1 MASNTNARR
10 RRWITGAAV
19 AGAAL
24 LAVFAWAV
32 TPGRHHSADA
42 SGSGRGRG
50 DASRAI
56 AVRAQAATTG
66 NVDVTVTAL
75 GTVTALNTATI
86 HTRVDGPL
94 ISVPL
99 REGQLVKAGDVLA
112 VIDPRTFKAAL
123 DQAEGQ
129 LARDESQ
136 LAGAKVDLE
145 RYRLLLAKD
154 SINKQQVDDQEATV
168 RQLDGTVRADRAA
181 ADNARLQLE
190 FTKITAPFDGR
201 VGLRQVDPGNIVHAA
216 DTNGLVVLTQTHPIY
231 VVFAVP
237 SEHLSQIY
245 PRWRKG
251 EALAVDA
258 LDRNG
263 QVLAHGKLAAM
274 DNQID
279 PTTGTIKLK
288 GQFDNQD
295 DALFPSQFVDARL
308 TVDQINGATLVPSAA
323 VQRGAPGTFVY
334 VVNSDGKVSLR
345 KVALGPANGDLVSV
359 TSGVKPGERVVIDGL
374 DKLRDGSLVA
384 VIDPNTNGSNDSA
397 PKSPHRRRTPS

>member
-1 MASNTNARR
+1 MTTTIPPQSRR
-10 RRWITGAAV
+10 RFLTGAAV
-19 AGAAL
+19 TAAAL

-32 TPGRHHSADA
+32 TPGRHHTSDA
-42 SGSGRGRG
+42 AGNGRGRG
-50 DASRAI
+50 EAGRAI
-56 AVRAQAATTG
+56 PVRAVAATTG
-66 NVDVTVTAL
+66 TVDVTVTAL

-94 ISVPL
+94 IAVPL

-112 VIDPRTFKAAL
+112 IIDSRTFKAAL
-123 DQAEGQ
+123 EQAEGQ

-136 LAGAKVDLE
+136 LAGAQVDLE

-154 SINKQQVDDQEATV
+154 SINKQQVDDQQATV
-168 RQLDGTVRADRAA
+168 RQLDGVVRADRAA
-181 ADNARLQLE
+181 VDNARLQLE
-190 FTKITAPFDGR
+190 FTRITAPFDGR
-201 VGLRQVDPGNIVHAA
+201 VGLRQVDPGNMVHAS

-231 VVFAVP
+231 VIFAVP

-251 EALAVDA
+251 EALTVDA

-263 QVLAHGKLAAM
+263 KVLAHGKLAAM

-288 GQFDNQD
+288 GQFDNAD
-295 DALFPSQFVDARL
+295 DALFPSQFVDARI
-308 TVDQINGATLVPSAA
+308 TIDQISGATLVPSAA

-334 VVNSDGKVSLR
+334 VVNSDSKVSLR
-345 KVALGPANGDLVSV
+345 KIALGPASGDLISV
-359 TSGVKPGERVVIDGL
+359 QSGIKAGERVVTDGL
-374 DKLRDGSLVA
+374 DKLRDGALVA
-384 VIDPNTNGSNDSA
+384 TS
-397 PKSPHRRRTPS
+397 